1 MRASAR
7 SKRNSLFRVRE
18 VLSLTLLA
26 LFACLSMGGLA
37 VWVDLTSAEKAFNQ
51 RVDGIQRDLAH
62 RFGSTEAAL
71 TSLVGLHHASDDLKS
86 YEFAALSRELLA
98 AYPFIRT
105 IAKTLILPAKER
117 PAFEGD
123 MRANGF
129 VHFRVTERD
138 EKGQLSAAGNRDA
151 TMPVLLF
158 EPLEPEFARFVG
170 FDVTSDPVLA
180 RAVVKAVESGN
191 VAAAEPIELKGI
203 GRGIFVF
210 KAYYLGHSAPPTVA
224 ERKAQVSGLIAIY
237 LEPKQL
243 IGNFKKQFGEY
254 GLRLYQ
260 QTDAGSKQ
268 GALIFECPLPESR
281 GVYGF
286 IDPFVTRASI
296 SRQGVSFILEVKGR
310 PDAGSVRAWFV
321 ALLVFV
327 GAMAAG
333 LLALALRNHRIGLRH
348 AREAGRI
355 SRENE
360 KRFRDYAEIASDW
373 FWSTDPELRFEYI
386 SDQITAATGLEPRVF
401 LDHTTDDL
409 KGVAPGI
416 EKPRRHLADLRAWRA
431 FKDVRYRYIDEPGLT
446 QWWSISGKPVF
457 NEAGDFLGYRGT
469 GRNVTAETET
479 RQALLESKEEAELS
493 NRAKTEFIAN
503 MSHELRTPLNAIIGF
518 SDMLMLQPFGPLGD
532 DKYVAYANDINISG
546 EHLLSLINDILDLSK
561 VESGKE
567 DLNEEV
573 VNFSSLIASLVTLVT
588 HHAEEGNVELILDF
602 DEQLPRLLVD
612 ERKMKQVMVNLLSN
626 AIKFTKPGGTV
637 TLMWSRGESG
647 GFLFSIKDT
656 GIGMAKEDI
665 PIAFSKFLQID
676 SDLNRKYDG
685 TGLGL
690 PLAKGLVELHGGH
703 LQIDSKLG
711 VGTTVTVS
719 LPESRILPN
728 DRDEPADQPGPHT
741 SSIAAAN

>member
-1 MRASAR
+1 
-7 SKRNSLFRVRE
+7 LFRVRE
-18 VLSLTLLA
+18 LLSLTLLA

-37 VWVDLTSAEKAFNQ
+37 VWVDLTSAERAFNQ

-62 RFGSTEAAL
+62 RFGSAEAAL

-105 IAKTLILPAKER
+105 IAKTLILPAVDRPTFER
-117 PAFEGD
+117 N

-129 VHFRVTERD
+129 MRFQVTEREGD
-138 EKGQLSAAGNRDA
+138 ERLSRAGNRNI
-151 TMPVLLF
+151 TMPVILF

-170 FDVTSDPVLA
+170 FDVNSDPALA
-180 RAVVKAVESGN
+180 RAVAKAVESGN

-210 KAYYLGHSAPPTVA
+210 KAFYLGHAAPQSAV
-224 ERKAQVSGLIAIY
+224 ERRTQVSGLIALY

-243 IGNFKKQFGEY
+243 IGNYRERYGEY

-260 QTDAGSKQ
+260 QTDAGPKQ
-268 GALIFECPLPESR
+268 GALIYDSPLPVLR
-281 GVYGF
+281 DIYGF

-321 ALLVFV
+321 ALLVFI

-348 AREAGRI
+348 AREAERI

-373 FWSTDPELRFEYI
+373 FWSTDPKLRFKNI
-386 SDQITAATGLEPRVF
+386 SDHITAATGLEPRVF
-401 LDHTTDDL
+401 LDQTADDL
-409 KGVAPGI
+409 KGLAPGI
-416 EKPRRHLADLRAWRA
+416 EKPRRHLADLRARRA
-431 FKDVRYRYIDEPGLT
+431 FKDVRYRYVDESDRT

-457 NEAGDFLGYRGT
+457 NEAGNFRGYRGT

-479 RQALLESKEEAELS
+479 RQALLESKEQAELS

-532 DKYVAYANDINISG
+532 DKYLSYAADINGSG
-546 EHLLSLINDILDLSK
+546 GHLLSLINDILDLSK

-567 DLNEEV
+567 ELYEEE
-573 VNFSSLIASLVTLVT
+573 VNFSSLIASLLTLVT
-588 HHAEEGNVELILDF
+588 HHADEGGVELILDF
-602 DEQLPRLLVD
+602 DEQLPRLFVD
-612 ERKMKQVMVNLLSN
+612 ERKIKQVLVNLLSN
-626 AIKFTKPGGTV
+626 AIKFTKPGGSV
-637 TLMWSRGESG
+637 TLTWWRGEDG
-647 GFLFSIKDT
+647 GFFFSIKDT
-656 GIGMAKEDI
+656 GIGIAKEDI

-676 SDLNRKYDG
+676 GDLNREYDG

-690 PLAKGLVELHGGH
+690 PLAKGLVELHGGR
-703 LQIDSKLG
+703 LEIDSRLG
-711 VGTTVTVS
+711 VGTTVTVC

-728 DRDEPADQPGPHT
+728 NREEPADELGSHT
-741 SSIAAAN
+741 SGIAVAN